1 MINHLGNEQ
10 NNLPDRKYEMQNT
23 KTPHGLLKVC
33 SSEFRPGK
41 IVVIAWNE
49 FAKSCYNHQQTN
61 KGSEN
66 FQVIVKGVGQLALH
80 LVQSGNFDA

>member
-10 NNLPDRKYEMQNT
+10 LPDRKYEMQNT
-23 KTPHGLLKVC
+23 KTPHRLLKVC

-61 KGSEN
+61 TGSE
-66 FQVIVKGVGQLALH
+66 IVQLA
-80 LVQSGNFDA
+80 VRV